1 MTYDSV
7 QKFNS
12 VENYILQIRP
22 ILRKRALFSD
32 GTADYRMPPE
42 PKAGDTVK
50 IRFRTAADNVDLVV
64 LCHEDE
70 HIEMH
75 LTDCDR
81 DFDYY
86 EAEIRVGEEQYKYHF
101 EIISG
106 MLRCTY
112 DRAGV
117 SRDFRPQYEFCFIP
131 GFSTP
136 EWAKGAVMYQIFTD
150 RFCNGDTSN
159 DVKSGEY
166 YYINRQAKQVEN

>member
-12 VENYILQIRP
+12 VENYILQMRP

-75 LTDCDR
+75 LTCLLYTSDAAD
-81 DFDYY
+81 
-86 EAEIRVGEEQYKYHF
+86 EED
-101 EIISG
+101 SVDLG
-106 MLRCTY
+106 
-112 DRAGV
+112 G
-117 SRDFRPQYEFCFIP
+117 SRTIKKKKKEQ
-131 GFSTP
+131 
-136 EWAKGAVMYQIFTD
+136 
-150 RFCNGDTSN
+150 
-159 DVKSGEY
+159 
-166 YYINRQAKQVEN
+166 

>member
-12 VENYILQIRP
+12 VENYILQMRP

-75 LTDCDR
+75 LADCDR

-86 EAEIRVGEEQYKYHF
+86 VGGNTVSVRNSTNIILKSYPVCCAVPMTGQVYPE
-101 EIISG
+101 ISG
-106 MLRCTY
+106 HSTSF
-112 DRAGV
+112 A
-117 SRDFRPQYEFCFIP
+117 SFRDFLRRSGQKVRLCIRFLPIASVTEIP
-131 GFSTP
+131 PMT
-136 EWAKGAVMYQIFTD
+136 
-150 RFCNGDTSN
+150 
-159 DVKSGEY
+159 
-166 YYINRQAKQVEN
+166 

>member
-1 MTYDSV
+1 MRYDSV

-12 VENYILQIRP
+12 VENYILQMRP

-70 HIEMH
+70 HIEMY

-117 SRDFRPQYEFCFIP
+117 SRDFRPQYEFSSFRDFLRRSGQKVRLCIRFLPIASVTEIP
-131 GFSTP
+131 PMT
-136 EWAKGAVMYQIFTD
+136 
-150 RFCNGDTSN
+150 
-159 DVKSGEY
+159 
-166 YYINRQAKQVEN
+166 